1 MAKKRKTLP
10 KNFDELIKA
19 GDLSVLEEVFTKSDI
34 NAYGGYSKQ
43 PALSFYSISPE
54 WIRWLVEHGA
64 DIEARDEY
72 GKTPLHSH
80 AQSWCG
86 HAELLIELGADIE
99 ALDRDRETPLFRAAT
114 SFHPNT
120 VRMLLDRG
128 AQVNAVNKSGQT
140 PLQEALSRCSNN
152 NITGMAPIAEMLL
165 EAGAIRTPDM
175 QEYVERIGA
184 NFEFHRA
191 GFNKDSV
198 DETDAA
204 LRRLYEIFDVT
215 PIEKRHMH
223 DGVSPITVSKTS
235 WQEQHDELWS
245 WLVPSQGAA
254 QTVQGEVIRVTGKI
268 SYEIMNNGGGN
279 WDKEFRKILKAVL
292 HYFSMGVPLEPDLL
306 EEAAVLAKDLQH
318 GDDYEAPARL
328 CELAVKWVL
337 ANPTPIA
344 LPEPDYRR

>member
-10 KNFDELIKA
+10 KNFAELVQA
-19 GDLSVLEEVFTKSDI
+19 GDLNMLEEVFTRSDI
-34 NAYGGYSKQ
+34 NAYGGYSKE
-43 PALSFYSISPE
+43 PALSFYGMSPE

-80 AQSWCG
+80 ARSWCG
-86 HAELLIELGADIE
+86 HAELLIELGADTE
-99 ALDRDRETPLFRAAT
+99 AVDRNLETPLFMAAT

-120 VRMLLDRG
+120 VRMLVARG
-128 AQVNAVNKSGQT
+128 VGVNVQNKSGQT
-140 PLQEALSRCSNN
+140 PLQAALFRCSN
-152 NITGMAPIAEMLL
+152 IDIQKMVPIAETLL

-175 QEYVERIGA
+175 KESVERIGQ

-191 GFNKDSV
+191 GFNKDAV

-204 LRRLYEIFDVT
+204 LQRLYEIFEVA
-215 PIEKRHMH
+215 PIAKRQMH
-223 DGVSPITVSKTS
+223 DGVSPITVSAAT
-235 WQEQHDELWS
+235 WQEQHDELWGL
-245 WLVPSQGAA
+245 LVPSQGAA

-279 WDKEFRKILKAVL
+279 WDQDFRKMVKACL
-292 HYFSMGVPLEPDLL
+292 HYVSLGVPLEPGLL
-306 EEAAVLAKDLQH
+306 DEAAMLAKQLQH
-318 GDDYEAPARL
+318 GNDDEAPARL

-337 ANPTPIA
+337 ANPVPMV
-344 LPEPDYRR
+344 LEKPDYRR